1 MKGVK
6 LLMGDRSIIVQNIAI
21 GKFCVAELP
30 FCGFSNIHQ
39 NKIMPLKAIIFIEQ
53 APQNKVEK
61 MPGIKAVSKLFG
73 ETSINK
79 WNKETVMKSVGLMET
94 IAQNVSMVH
103 LKCNMEQDA
112 VLKLKHYLI
121 NLPV

>member
-1 MKGVK
+1 
-6 LLMGDRSIIVQNIAI
+6 
-21 GKFCVAELP
+21 
-30 FCGFSNIHQ
+30 
-39 NKIMPLKAIIFIEQ
+39 
-53 APQNKVEK
+53 

-79 WNKETVMKSVGLMET
+79 WNKEAVMKSVGLIEA

-121 NLPV
+121 NLLV